1 MADNGMTYGLHSTK
15 HQPLSTSP
23 PPLEGTEQ
31 LFLPCGLCPIAVQLM
46 CGVTCLADNLARR
59 PVVGLGICVRAV
71 HGAHSG
77 AEPEQVAS

>member
-1 MADNGMTYGLHSTK
+1 MAYIAPN
-15 HQPLSTSP
+15 TSP
-23 PPLEGTEQ
+23 SRPPLGPSFHLVEQ

-46 CGVTCLADNLARR
+46 CGVTCLAENLAQR

-71 HGAHSG
+71 HGAHGG

>member
-1 MADNGMTYGLHSTK
+1 MAYIAPK
-15 HQPLSTSP
+15 TSP
-23 PPLEGTEQ
+23 SPAPLGPSFHLVEQ
-31 LFLPCGLCPIAVQLM
+31 LLLPCGLCPIAAQLM
-46 CGVTCLADNLARR
+46 CGVTCLAENLAWR